1 VAEVPVADRKLWKIL
16 VPAAVILVDDKLG
29 PYEIRSRIVAGGMGE
44 VYAHKT
50 LFEKSVAQ
58 DASR

>member
-1 VAEVPVADRKLWKIL
+1 MLL
-16 VPAAVILVDDKLG
+16 TVDDKLG
-29 PYEIRSRIVAGGMGE
+29 PYEIRSRIVAGGTGK

-50 LFEKSVAQ
+50 RFEKSVAQ

>member
-1 VAEVPVADRKLWKIL
+1 MPLSPGERLGDCEIL
-16 VPAAVILVDDKLG
+16 APIGK
-29 PYEIRSRIVAGGMGE
+29 GGMGE